1 MCCSV
6 IKYKN
11 GHYYSLNQYLQEKF
25 GCKVY
30 KLALDGGCTCPNRDG
45 TIGSRGCIFCSE
57 GGSGEF
63 AQKKCKNI
71 AQQIELAKLR
81 VSDKIKSGKYIA
93 YFQSYTNTYAPVS
106 YLKEMFSEA
115 IKNDSIVALSVG
127 TRPDCLSDDVLELL
141 AELNSCKP
149 VWIELGLQT
158 IHKDT
163 ADYIR
168 RGYDLPV
175 FGESVKRLKNLGITV
190 IVHVILGLP
199 YESREKM
206 LQTVDYVGRS
216 GADGIKLQLLHVLK
230 DTDLEDEYKSGKFE
244 VLSMNEY
251 IDILSE
257 CIEILPPDM
266 VIHRLTG
273 DGDKKLLVAPMW
285 STDKKV
291 VLNAI
296 NRTFAEND
304 IIQGKLYT
312 NVKNISK
319 NSI

>member
-1 MCCSV
+1 MAT
-6 IKYKN
+6 YKN

-63 AQKKCKNI
+63 AQKKCKSI

-106 YLKEMFSEA
+106 YLREMFSEA

-127 TRPDCLSDDVLELL
+127 TRPDCMSEDVLKLL
-141 AELNSCKP
+141 AQLNFCKP
-149 VWIELGLQT
+149 VWVELGLQT
-158 IHKDT
+158 IHKET

-175 FGESVKRLKNLGITV
+175 FEESVKKLKNLGITV

-199 YESREKM
+199 YESRKKM
-206 LQTVDYVGRS
+206 LQTVDYVGKS

-230 DTDLEDEYKSGKFE
+230 DTDLEDEYKTGKFE
-244 VLSMNEY
+244 VLSMKEY

-273 DGDKKLLVAPMW
+273 DGDKKLLIAPMW

-296 NRTFAEND
+296 NRAFAEND
-304 IIQGKLYT
+304 IFQGKLYT
-312 NVKNISK
+312 NVKNITQS
-319 NSI
+319 SI